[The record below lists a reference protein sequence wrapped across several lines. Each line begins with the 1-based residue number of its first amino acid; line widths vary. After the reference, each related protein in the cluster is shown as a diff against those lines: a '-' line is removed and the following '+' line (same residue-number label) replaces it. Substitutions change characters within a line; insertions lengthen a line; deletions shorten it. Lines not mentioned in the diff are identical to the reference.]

1 MKHFPFKILFASIFL
16 PPICY
21 ILSIQM
27 LEGHFQK
34 RETAK
39 LNQIVIQNY
48 DELYEGR
55 YTVKEE
61 INRNFGVYLS
71 QSLKYNM
78 GIRMHILVTT
88 RDDRIFY
95 PAQFER
101 NMEESTEAIDFSE
114 LPAKEINYME
124 VAAENYRILNEG
136 LILSVSVKIK
146 HNSWISNSILIF
158 YVFLSLLILQ
168 RFIKKGLRETERE
181 EKEREKVI
189 QRLSGQLTQTQEKL
203 KEVAAKEAH
212 YGKKIG
218 HLKKEKNA
226 LSTDI
231 DGMFDEM
238 EKLEAGLGEQRNLKE
253 KTEFEVLQLRE
264 ALDRLK
270 GKPQKPK
277 KKKKKSDAAGKRFRV
292 LYKNLDFTDR
302 AIEGF
307 LSLSDEFQLKAEV
320 VIHKIN
326 EDETQVAIKRKVF
339 GKGGKMN
346 ILEVDF
352 SYSGRLYFQKD
363 YQSKTK
369 IVAIGTKNTQ
379 NQDLAFIEKAK

>member
-1 MKHFPFKILFASIFL
+1 
-16 PPICY
+16 
-21 ILSIQM
+21 M
-27 LEGHFQK
+27 LEGYFQE

-61 INRNFGVYLS
+61 INRNLGGYLS

-78 GIRMHILVTT
+78 GIRMHILVRT
-88 RDDRIFY
+88 RDDRILY

-101 NMEESTEAIDFSE
+101 NIEDSTEAIDFSE
-114 LPAKEINYME
+114 LPTKEINYME

-136 LILSVSVKIK
+136 LILSVGVKIK

-168 RFIKKGLRETERE
+168 KFIKKGLRETERA

-203 KEVAAKEAH
+203 KEVAAKEAD
-212 YGKKIG
+212 YGKKIS
-218 HLKKEKNA
+218 HLNKEKNE

-238 EKLEAGLGEQRNLKE
+238 EKLEVGLGEQRNLKE
-253 KTEFEVLQLRE
+253 EMEFEVLQLRE
-264 ALDRLK
+264 ELDRLK

-307 LSLSDEFQLKAEV
+307 LSLSDEFQLKAEE
-320 VIHKIN
+320 VIHKVN

-363 YQSKTK
+363 FQSKTK

-379 NQDLAFIEKAK
+379 NQDLAFIEKVK